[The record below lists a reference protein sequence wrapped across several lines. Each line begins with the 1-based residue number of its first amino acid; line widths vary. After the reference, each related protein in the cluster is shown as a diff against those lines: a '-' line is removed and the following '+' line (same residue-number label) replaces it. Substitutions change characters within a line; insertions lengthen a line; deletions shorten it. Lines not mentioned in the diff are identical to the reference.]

1 MGNRKV
7 PGYNEF
13 IKKVNFH
20 REEKRRKA
28 VKTKKKKIRIAHF
41 LPIYAMILPGFLYLI
56 INNYLPM
63 FGIIIAF
70 KRLDFRKGILFSDWA
85 GLDNF
90 KFLFASGNAFRMIRN
105 TILYNVVFII
115 LGIVMGVTTAIL
127 MNEVTSKGALKAY
140 QTLILIPNLMSFV
153 IINYL
158 VYAFL
163 APDTGLVNNSIL
175 LKLGKAPISWYTN
188 AKYWPFILTFVNMW
202 QSIGFTTV
210 IYYSSIIGIS
220 TDYYEAATLDGAS
233 KWQQITNITL
243 PLLKPTIITLFILS
257 LGRIFG
263 SNFGL
268 FYQVPRNQ
276 GMLYPTTQTIDVF
289 VFNALMN
296 NNDYSMSS
304 AASVFQSV
312 AGAITLIS
320 ANALIRKVQPED
332 SLF

>member
-1 MGNRKV
+1 MEITRRTRS
-7 PGYNEF
+7 
-13 IKKVNFH
+13 KKP
-20 REEKRRKA
+20 
-28 VKTKKKKIRIAHF
+28 IAHF
-41 LPIYAMILPGFLYLI
+41 IPIYVMMLPGLIYLI
-56 INNYLPM
+56 INNILPM

-70 KRLDFRKGILFSDWA
+70 KRLDFRKGFFLSDWA

-90 KFLFASGNAFRMIRN
+90 KFLFASGNATRMIRN
-105 TILYNVVFII
+105 TLLYNVAFII
-115 LGIVMGVTTAIL
+115 IGIVLGVTIAIL
-127 MNEVTSKGALKAY
+127 MNEITRKGALKTY

-158 VYAFL
+158 VYSFL

-175 LKLGKAPISWYTN
+175 APLGQKPISWYTN
-188 AKYWPFILTFVNMW
+188 AGYWPFILTFVNTW

-220 TDYYEAATLDGAS
+220 TDYYEAATLDGAT
-233 KWQQITNITL
+233 KWQQITKITL
-243 PLLKPTIITLFILS
+243 PLLKPTIITLFILN
-257 LGRIFG
+257 LGRIFT

-276 GMLYPTTQTIDVF
+276 GMLYSTTQTIDVF

-312 AGAITLIS
+312 VGALTLIT
-320 ANALIRKVQPED
+320 ANAVIRKIQPED

>member
-1 MGNRKV
+1 MD
-7 PGYNEF
+7 
-13 IKKVNFH
+13 ITA
-20 REEKRRKA
+20 KR
-28 VKTKKKKIRIAHF
+28 KKKKSIVHF
-41 LPIYAMILPGFLYLI
+41 LPIYIMMLPGLIYLI
-56 INNYLPM
+56 INNFFPM
-63 FGIIIAF
+63 FGVIIAF
-70 KRLDFRKGILFSDWA
+70 KRLDFRKGFFLSDWA

-90 KFLFASGNAFRMIRN
+90 KFLFASGNALRMIRN
-105 TILYNVVFII
+105 TLLYNIVFII
-115 LGIVMGVTTAIL
+115 LGIVLGVTVAIL
-127 MNEVTSKGALKAY
+127 MNEVIKKAALKAY

-158 VYAFL
+158 VYSFL
-163 APDTGLVNNSIL
+163 APDTGLINNSIL
-175 LKLGKAPISWYTN
+175 ILLGQKPISWYTN
-188 AKYWPFILTFVNMW
+188 AKYWPFILTFVNTW

-220 TDYYEAATLDGAS
+220 SDYYEAATLDGAS
-233 KWQQITNITL
+233 KWQQITKITL

-257 LGRIFG
+257 LGRIFS

-276 GMLYPTTQTIDVF
+276 GMLYATTQTIDVF

-312 AGAITLIS
+312 VGALTLIT
-320 ANALIRKVQPED
+320 ANAVIRKVQPED

>member
-1 MGNRKV
+1 M
-7 PGYNEF
+7 
-13 IKKVNFH
+13 
-20 REEKRRKA
+20 
-28 VKTKKKKIRIAHF
+28 KTKKKKVRLTHF
-41 LPIYAMILPGFLYLI
+41 LPIYIMILPGLVYLI

-63 FGIIIAF
+63 FGIMIAF
-70 KRLDFRKGILFSDWA
+70 KKLDFRKGIFLSEWA
-85 GLDNF
+85 GFDNF
-90 KFLFASGNAFRMIRN
+90 KFLFASGSAFRMVRN
-105 TILYNVVFII
+105 TLLYNIVFII
-115 LGIVMGVTTAIL
+115 LGIVLGVSVAIL
-127 MNEVTSKGALKAY
+127 MNEITSKGALKAY

-158 VYAFL
+158 VYSYL
-163 APDTGLVNNSIL
+163 APDTGLINNSIL
-175 LKLGKAPISWYTN
+175 APLGQKPISWYTE
-188 AKYWPFILTFVNMW
+188 AKYWPVILTIVNTW
-202 QSIGFTTV
+202 QSLGFTTV

-220 TDYYEAATLDGAS
+220 TDYYEAATLDGAT
-233 KWQQITNITL
+233 KWQQIKNITL

-257 LGRIFG
+257 VGRIFN

-268 FYQVPRNQ
+268 FYQVTRNQ

-312 AGAITLIS
+312 VGALTLIS
-320 ANALIRKVQPED
+320 ANTIIRKVQPED

>member
-1 MGNRKV
+1 MDITMG
-7 PGYNEF
+7 
-13 IKKVNFH
+13 KKN
-20 REEKRRKA
+20 KN
-28 VKTKKKKIRIAHF
+28 KKPFAHF
-41 LPIYAMILPGFLYLI
+41 IPIYVMMLPGLIYLI
-56 INNYLPM
+56 INNILPM

-70 KRLDFRKGILFSDWA
+70 KRLDFRKGFFLSDWA

-90 KFLFASGNAFRMIRN
+90 KFLFASGNAARMIRN
-105 TILYNVVFII
+105 TLLYNVVFII
-115 LGIVMGVTTAIL
+115 LGIVLGVTIAIL
-127 MNEVTSKGALKAY
+127 MNEITRKGALKTY

-158 VYAFL
+158 VYSFL
-163 APDTGLVNNSIL
+163 APDTGLINKSIL
-175 LKLGKAPISWYTN
+175 TALGQKPISWYTN
-188 AKYWPFILTFVNMW
+188 AKYWPVILTIVNTW

-220 TDYYEAATLDGAS
+220 TDYYEAATLDGAT
-233 KWQQITNITL
+233 KWQQITKITL

-257 LGRIFG
+257 LGRIFS

-304 AASVFQSV
+304 AASVFQSIV
-312 AGAITLIS
+312 GALTLIT
-320 ANALIRKVQPED
+320 ANAVIRKIQPED

>member
-1 MGNRKV
+1 MN
-7 PGYNEF
+7 
-13 IKKVNFH
+13 
-20 REEKRRKA
+20 
-28 VKTKKKKIRIAHF
+28 TKKKKVKLLHY
-41 LPIYAMILPGFLYLI
+41 LPIYIMILPGFLYLI

-63 FGIIIAF
+63 FGIMIAF
-70 KRLDFRKGILFSDWA
+70 KRLDFRKGILLSDWA

-105 TILYNVVFII
+105 TLAYNILFIL
-115 LGIVMGVTTAIL
+115 LGIVLGVTVAIL
-127 MNEVTSKGALKAY
+127 MNEITSKGALKAY

-158 VYAFL
+158 VYSYL

-175 LKLGKAPISWYTN
+175 IPLGQKPVSWYTN
-188 AKYWPFILTFVNMW
+188 AKYWPYILTIVNIW
-202 QSIGFTTV
+202 QSIGFTTI

-220 TDYYEAATLDGAS
+220 TDYFEAATIDGAT
-233 KWQQITNITL
+233 KWQQIKYITL
-243 PLLKPTIITLFILS
+243 PLLKPTIITLLILNM
-257 LGRIFG
+257 GRIFT

-304 AASVFQSV
+304 AASVFQSIV
-312 AGAITLIS
+312 GALTLIT
-320 ANALIRKVQPED
+320 ANTIIRKIQPED

>member
-1 MGNRKV
+1 MDITMG
-7 PGYNEF
+7 
-13 IKKVNFH
+13 KKN
-20 REEKRRKA
+20 KN
-28 VKTKKKKIRIAHF
+28 KKPLAHF
-41 LPIYAMILPGFLYLI
+41 IPIYVMMLPGLIYLI
-56 INNYLPM
+56 INNILPM

-70 KRLDFRKGILFSDWA
+70 KRLDFRKGFFLSDWA

-90 KFLFASGNAFRMIRN
+90 KFLFASGNAARMIRN
-105 TILYNVVFII
+105 TLLYNVVFII
-115 LGIVMGVTTAIL
+115 LGIVLGVTIAIL
-127 MNEVTSKGALKAY
+127 MNEITRKGALKTY

-158 VYAFL
+158 VYSFL
-163 APDTGLVNNSIL
+163 APDTGLINKGIL
-175 LKLGKAPISWYTN
+175 TALGQKPISWYTN
-188 AKYWPFILTFVNMW
+188 AKYWPYILTIVNTW

-220 TDYYEAATLDGAS
+220 TDYYEAATLDGAT
-233 KWQQITNITL
+233 KWQQITKITL

-257 LGRIFG
+257 LGRIFS

-312 AGAITLIS
+312 VGALTLIT
-320 ANALIRKVQPED
+320 ANAIIRKIQPED

>member
-1 MGNRKV
+1 MEMTLGKKNRK
-7 PGYNEF
+7 
-13 IKKVNFH
+13 
-20 REEKRRKA
+20 RKPF
-28 VKTKKKKIRIAHF
+28 AHF
-41 LPIYAMILPGFLYLI
+41 IPIYVMMLPGLIYLI
-56 INNYLPM
+56 INNILPM

-70 KRLDFRKGILFSDWA
+70 KRLDFRKGFFLSDWA

-90 KFLFASGNAFRMIRN
+90 KFLFASGNATRMIRN
-105 TILYNVVFII
+105 TLLYNVAFII
-115 LGIVMGVTTAIL
+115 IGIVLGVTIAIL
-127 MNEVTSKGALKAY
+127 MNEITKKGALKTY

-158 VYAFL
+158 VYSFL
-163 APDTGLVNNSIL
+163 APDTGLINNSIL
-175 LKLGKAPISWYTN
+175 VPLGQKPISWYTN
-188 AKYWPFILTFVNMW
+188 AGYWPFILIFVNTW

-220 TDYYEAATLDGAS
+220 TDYYEAATLDGAT
-233 KWQQITNITL
+233 KWQQITKITL

-257 LGRIFG
+257 LGRIFS

-276 GMLYPTTQTIDVF
+276 GMLYSTTQTIDVF

-312 AGAITLIS
+312 VGALTLIT
-320 ANALIRKVQPED
+320 ANAVIRKIQPED

>member
-1 MGNRKV
+1 MSTV
-7 PGYNEF
+7 
-13 IKKVNFH
+13 
-20 REEKRRKA
+20 A
-28 VKTKKKKIRIAHF
+28 TKKKRSISHF
-41 LPIYAMILPGFLYLI
+41 LPIYLMMLPGFLYLI
-56 INNYLPM
+56 INNFLPM
-63 FGIIIAF
+63 FGIVIAF
-70 KRLDFRKGILFSDWA
+70 KRLDFRKGIFLSDWA

-90 KFLFASGNAFRMIRN
+90 KFLFASGNATRMIRN
-105 TILYNVVFII
+105 TLLYNVVFII
-115 LGIVMGVTTAIL
+115 IGIVLGVTIAIL
-127 MNEVTSKGALKAY
+127 MNEITSKGALKGY
-140 QTLILIPNLMSFV
+140 QTMILIPNLMSFV

-158 VYAFL
+158 VYSFL
-163 APDTGLVNNSIL
+163 APDTGLVNNTIL
-175 LKLGKAPISWYTN
+175 AALGQKPISWYTN
-188 AKYWPFILTFVNMW
+188 AKYWPYILTFVNTW

-220 TDYYEAATLDGAS
+220 TDYYEAATLDGAT
-233 KWQQITNITL
+233 KWQQITKITL
-243 PLLKPTIITLFILS
+243 PLLKPTIITLFILN
-257 LGRIFG
+257 LGRIFS

-312 AGAITLIS
+312 VGAVTLIS
-320 ANALIRKVQPED
+320 ANALIRKIQPDD